1 MLETGRISGLL
12 VKPQPPI
19 DEAVKSSLERYFQSL
34 EGAPASQVYDMVI
47 KAVERPMLQVI
58 MQRVDGNQLRAS
70 EILGIN
76 RNTLRKKLKA
86 HGMIQK
92 SLPNS

>member
-1 MLETGRISGLL
+1 MLETGSMTGHQI
-12 VKPQPPI
+12 KPQPPI
-19 DEAVKSSLERYFQSL
+19 DEAVRASLEKYFLNL
-34 EGAPASQVYDMVI
+34 EGAQAFEVYDMVI

-58 MQRVDGNQLRAS
+58 MQRADGNQLRAS

-86 HGMIQK
+86 HGMIQRG
-92 SLPNS
+92 NQA

>member
-1 MLETGRISGLL
+1 MLETGGIAMQQN
-12 VKPQPPI
+12 KQPPI
-19 DEAVKSSLERYFQSL
+19 DEAIKASLEKYFHSL
-34 EGAPASQVYDMVI
+34 EGAQPGEVYEMVI

-58 MQRVDGNQLRAS
+58 MQRADGNQLKAS

-86 HGMIQK
+86 HGMIQR
-92 SLPNS
+92 SSV